1 MRQELKLTVIYFI
14 RHAQSDISI
23 KENRNRPLTNKGKK
37 DADKLKNIFREIN
50 INSIIS
56 SPYVRSIQTIMPL
69 SEMKNIQIELYED
82 LREKKSSVWFDR
94 IEEFQEYVKKQW
106 SDFNYSMNQDETLNE
121 VQRRNI
127 NVLFNILNTKTGKTV
142 LIGTHGT
149 ALCTILNYFDKKYG
163 YEYFLEI
170 AGKMPH
176 IVKITFENNKAIE
189 ISEIQTYNQI

>member
-1 MRQELKLTVIYFI
+1 MIVIYFI

-56 SPYVRSIQTIMPL
+56 SPYLRSIQTMTPL

-82 LREKKSSVWFDR
+82 LREKKSNVWFDR

-189 ISEIQTYNQI
+189 INEIQTYNRI